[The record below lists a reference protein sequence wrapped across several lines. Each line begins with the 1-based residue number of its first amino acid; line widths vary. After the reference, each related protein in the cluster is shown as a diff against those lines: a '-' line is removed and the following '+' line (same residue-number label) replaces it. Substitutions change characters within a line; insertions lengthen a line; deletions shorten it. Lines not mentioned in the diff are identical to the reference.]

1 MSKVVLHEYSLFDTF
16 CQLEL
21 FEGERKL
28 NQLFLH
34 LTMILPF
41 LQRILDLLRSGE
53 IHTQIPSVAG
63 LIDHGSKNDD
73 AAVEVVAVGWR
84 MPVADDRD
92 EMDVAIGAV
101 DDLPM
106 KSVVQEGHSC
116 SLLCLRYSLR

>member
-1 MSKVVLHEYSLFDTF
+1 MNMVVLHEYSLYDTF

-53 IHTQIPSVAG
+53 IHTQIPSKVV
-63 LIDHGSKNDD
+63 LIDRDSMDD
-73 AAVEVVAVGWR
+73 AVVEVVAVGWL

-92 EMDVAIGAV
+92 VKDVAIEVV
-101 DDLPM
+101 DELPK

-116 SLLCLRYSLR
+116 SLLFSVTR